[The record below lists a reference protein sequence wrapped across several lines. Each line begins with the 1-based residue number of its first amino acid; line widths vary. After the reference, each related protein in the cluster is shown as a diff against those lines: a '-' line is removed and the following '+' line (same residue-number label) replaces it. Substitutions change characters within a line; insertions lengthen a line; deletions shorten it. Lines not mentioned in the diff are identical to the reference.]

1 MMQSPTE
8 NSKPLPGLIATLTA
22 GFELTTSHLWLVV
35 LPIFLDIIFWLGPRL
50 SIADLLENTGRSL
63 ARDPSLAGMGE
74 QLIQTAGAYNLIST
88 LSVPVVGVPAL
99 MSGVAPEKV
108 PLSPLKYAVNSTTE
122 FAAIFI
128 ILTLFGLLISALYFG
143 LIASVLNRE
152 KITNRSS
159 MAQLSDFAKTVV
171 VTWLRLL
178 ILGGFLIVTLLLL
191 MLPLLPIAYI
201 FALLSQD
208 IALVVILVC
217 ILVVIIY
224 LSMAVPTIVVDRQ
237 PVGIAIVNS
246 VRMVRRC
253 KLPTTNLLLAVVLIG
268 WGMSLLMHLA
278 DSGNWLTLISLAG
291 HAFVSTALV
300 AAIFIFYRDRSL
312 YPRVQG
318 I

>member
-63 ARDPSLAGMGE
+63 ARDPSLAGMSE

-99 MSGVAPEKV
+99 MSGIAPEKV
-108 PLSPLKYAVNSTTE
+108 PLSPLKYTVNSTTE

-152 KITNRSS
+152 KNTNRSS

-171 VTWLRLL
+171 VSWLRLL